1 VSAMSKQ
8 LGTVWQLEPH
18 TAKKHEILRRYFD
31 AWLPI
36 LATTN
41 GRVVYIDGFAGP
53 GVYSGG
59 EDGSPV
65 IVLKAA
71 ANHKY
76 KPATELCCL
85 FVEADTKRYDR
96 LVSVL
101 AALKP
106 TLSKNIKF
114 ETVNKTF
121 DNEITRILD
130 DIDHK
135 NQSLA
140 PTLAFIDPF
149 GFKHTPF
156 KTIARLMEHPKCE
169 ILFTFMYEEI
179 NRFLSLPD
187 YAETFDELFGC
198 SDWRDALE
206 LSTPEEKVAG
216 LRDLYLRQLQTVGKY
231 ARSFQM
237 INKGNRVDYFLFF
250 VTNNPL
256 GLQRMK
262 ESMWKVDSTGEFQF
276 SDLTDASHQYLLAF
290 ASNFEPLRE
299 MIVAA
304 FGGVEIEITTLE
316 QWVVTDTPY
325 LPKHLRKPILEP
337 MEDDGSLSV
346 VAAKPGRRRHT
357 YPPGTILKFATPTFQ
372 LT

>member
-1 VSAMSKQ
+1 LSKQ
-8 LGTVWQLEPH
+8 LGTIWPLEPH
-18 TAKKHEILRRYFD
+18 TAKKHEILKRYFD

-71 ANHKY
+71 LGHKY

-85 FVEADTKRYDR
+85 FVEADLKRYER
-96 LVSVL
+96 LGSVL
-101 AALKP
+101 TGLKP
-106 TLSKNIKF
+106 TLPKNIKF
-114 ETVNKTF
+114 EAVHKTF
-121 DNEITRILD
+121 DEEMTRILD
-130 DIDHK
+130 DFDRK
-135 NQSLA
+135 RQSLA

-179 NRFLSLPD
+179 NRFLSLSD
-187 YAETFDELFGC
+187 YSDTFDDLFGC
-198 SDWRDALE
+198 SDWREALE
-206 LSTPEEKVAG
+206 LSTPEDKVAG
-216 LRDLYLRQLQTVGKY
+216 LRDLYLRQLQTVGNY

-237 INKGNRVDYFLFF
+237 INMGNRVDYFLFF
-250 VTNNPL
+250 VTDNPL

-276 SDLTDASHQYLLAF
+276 SDLTDASRQCLLAF
-290 ASNFEPLRE
+290 ASSPNFDSLRE

-304 FGGVEIEITTLE
+304 FDGVEIEISTLE

-337 MEDDGSLSV
+337 MEDDGSLTI

-357 YPPGTILKFATPTFQ
+357 YPAGTVLKFATPTFQ
-372 LT
+372 LS

>member
-1 VSAMSKQ
+1 MSKS
-8 LGTVWQLEPH
+8 LGTIWPLEPH
-18 TAKKHEILRRYFD
+18 TAKKHAILRRYFE

-59 EDGSPV
+59 EDGSPA

-71 ANHKY
+71 ASHKH
-76 KPATELCCL
+76 KPATELCCV
-85 FVEADTKRYDR
+85 FVEADQKRHAH
-96 LVSVL
+96 LESVL
-101 AALKP
+101 AVLKATIP
-106 TLSKNIKF
+106 TNIKF
-114 ETVNKTF
+114 EAIHKTF
-121 DNEITRILD
+121 DEEISRRLD
-130 DIDHK
+130 IIERK

-156 KTIARLMEHPKCE
+156 KTIARLMQQPKCE
-169 ILFTFMYEEI
+169 VLINFMYEEI
-179 NRFLSLPD
+179 NRFLGLPD

-198 SDWRDALE
+198 LHWRDALNV
-206 LSTPEEKVAG
+206 STPDDRVRAIH
-216 LRDLYLRQLQTVGKY
+216 DVYLEQLKTVGEY

-237 INKGNRVDYFLFF
+237 INMGNRVDYFLYFL
-250 VTNNPL
+250 TNNPL

-262 ESMWKVDSTGEFQF
+262 ESMWKVDPTGEFQF
-276 SDLTDASHQYLLAF
+276 SDLTDASKQTLLAF
-290 ASNFEPLRE
+290 AQAPDLDTLRE
-299 MIVAA
+299 MIVRK
-304 FGGVEIEITTLE
+304 FSGLKVEIGDLE

-337 MEDDGSLSV
+337 MEDDGGVSV
-346 VAAKPGRRRHT
+346 ITLKPNRRRHT
-357 YPPGTILKFATPTFQ
+357 YPPGTILRF
-372 LT
+372 